1 MFNIV
6 RTEDIISVSFSFEEF
21 LGGAIFHNLND
32 ELRKLIDKVKP
43 SIVWFDL
50 TDIGLITSE
59 ILGLFIVLYHE
70 DVKVVLSSPSD
81 DVRAII
87 ETTKLDTLFEMVSD

>member
-1 MFNIV
+1 M
-6 RTEDIISVSFSFEEF
+6 
-21 LGGAIFHNLND
+21 
-32 ELRKLIDKVKP
+32 RKLIDKVKP
-43 SIVWFDL
+43 SIVRFDL
-50 TDIGLITSE
+50 TDIRLITSE

-81 DVRAII
+81 DVRAIM